1 MLPGGEIPTV
11 IRRGLTLL
19 LVAVCGAFVLAA
31 CGSGRR
37 GSSETPA
44 LGEIAGQALLAD
56 GGTNGHAGILVY
68 LGGTSFSARTDEF
81 GSYRM
86 TGVPRGQY
94 SVMAEKPGYQTV
106 SLGRAEVDPAVHT
119 GPNPL
124 VIQTAILERADNAS
138 TAPPA
143 QNQLGGI
150 RGALAVM
157 GARSGEGVRVA
168 VEGTPLVTVTDE
180 AGYYQ
185 FFNVEPG
192 AYVLELT
199 KSGYRRQQVSVR
211 VSPGQTAQVRD
222 LIMEPETEAA
232 PAAELTPAVAR
243 LAGATLDRAAAGGNR
258 SITGLVTAREPGG
271 TPITDF
277 KRVSVSI
284 DNSDYV
290 ISPDSTGRFEFN
302 GLPPGVY
309 TVIAVLDE
317 GQPVTKRVDLVA
329 AATASVEFAL
339 GGPGGQPEG
348 EGTVTGRVVLAG
360 PNGESGPSAEG
371 VTIGLAGTNITALT
385 GRDGAF
391 RLAKVPAATYSLV
404 AAKDGYT
411 NATVDGVEVGGGQTV
426 DVGEIVLEPK
436 LDYPRVISTSPADGT
451 RDVVVGQKLLVR
463 VKFSKR
469 MNADTVRGAVSIQPE
484 TNFRTFMGPGSHPQA
499 DDSTLVIELD
509 NMDEQRPIK
518 FRADYVIRIAQAA
531 ADTDG
536 LRMKED
542 YSFRF
547 TTGAPGII
555 GTRPAD
561 GEVLRVTG
569 EPTRPIIVYF
579 NTRIRHESLKERTV
593 RIRPDTDIL
602 PNIICRDDPRTGW
615 TTAEIEFPL
624 QGGEQ
629 YTVTI
634 GRGVRAFNNQSLAN
648 TPYQF
653 SFRTETLRREVLPPR
668 IHR

>member
-1 MLPGGEIPTV
+1 MFGIAICAAV
-11 IRRGLTLL
+11 LL
-19 LVAVCGAFVLAA
+19 AG

-37 GSSETPA
+37 SGPETTA
-44 LGEIAGQALLAD
+44 LGEIAGQAMLAD
-56 GGTNGHAGILVY
+56 GGTNGHAGILIY

-81 GSYRM
+81 GSYRI

-94 SVMAEKPGYQTV
+94 SVMAERPGYRTI

-119 GPNPL
+119 GADPL
-124 VIQTAILERADNAS
+124 VMQTAILEQSDAAT
-138 TAPPA
+138 TAPAPA
-143 QNQLGGI
+143 SQLGAI

-168 VEGTPLVTVTDE
+168 VEGTPLVTLTDE
-180 AGYYQ
+180 AGVYQ

-211 VSPGQTAQVRD
+211 VSAGQTVQVRD
-222 LIMEPETEAA
+222 VMLEPETQSA
-232 PAAELTPAVAR
+232 PAAEQAPAVAP
-243 LAGATLDRAAAGGNR
+243 LAGTTLDRAAAGGNR
-258 SITGLVTAREPGG
+258 TITGLVTAREPGG
-271 TPITDF
+271 TPVADF
-277 KRVSVSI
+277 RRVSVSI

-290 ISPDSTGRFEFN
+290 VTPDATGRFEFN

-309 TVIAVLDE
+309 TVIAVLDD

-329 AATASVEFAL
+329 AATASVEFVL
-339 GGPGGQPEG
+339 GGPGSQPEG
-348 EGTVTGRVVLAG
+348 EGAVAGRVVLAG
-360 PNGESGPSAEG
+360 PYGESGPPAEG
-371 VTIGLAGTNITALT
+371 VAIGLAGTDITALT

-391 RLAKVPAATYSLV
+391 RLGKVPAATYSLV
-404 AAKDGYT
+404 ASKDGYT
-411 NATVDGVEVGGGQTV
+411 NVTVDGVEVTGGQTV

-436 LDYPRVISTSPADGT
+436 LDYPRVISTTPPDGT
-451 RDVVVGQKLLVR
+451 RDVVVGLKLPIR

-469 MNADTVRGAVSIQPE
+469 MNPDSVRGAVSVQPE
-484 TNFRTFMGPGSHPQA
+484 ANFRTFMGPGSHPQA

-518 FRADYVIRIAQAA
+518 FRADYVIRIARAA

-547 TTGAPGII
+547 TTGAPGIT

-569 EPTRPIIVYF
+569 EPTRPIMVYF
-579 NTRIRHESLKERTV
+579 NTRIRHESLQERTV

-602 PNIICRDDPRTGW
+602 PNITCRDDPRTGW

-624 QGGEQ
+624 QGGKE

-634 GRGVRAFNNQSLAN
+634 GRGVRATNNQSLAN

-653 SFRTETLRREVLPPR
+653 SFRTETLRREALPPR